1 MNSPWLNQVL
11 AVLGKELKTEV
22 RSSHGLATGI
32 LLGVLIIASLG
43 YSSLFDSPS
52 PWGAAGM
59 TVSALLFASALMV
72 PRLFLVEE
80 EQGTLDLL
88 RLNGDP
94 SAVFM
99 GKLVAGTVQLLVV
112 GSVLGIVLIEL
123 LSQNVERPLYL
134 AVGIAGH
141 IICLAG
147 GFSFS
152 GALVM
157 GASNRWVLAA
167 AAGVPLLLPQSIM
180 AVLVIAYGLGA
191 GGSSSANGS
200 AYGLGFMALVLICMG
215 SLIIPLVWRLS
226 TSASSRTGKN

>member
-1 MNSPWLNQVL
+1 MNSPWLNQVS

-94 SAVFM
+94 GAVYV
-99 GKLVAGTVQLLVV
+99 GKLLAGTLQLLVI
-112 GSVLGIVLIEL
+112 GSVLGVVLIEL
-123 LSQNVERPLYL
+123 LAQDVERPLFL
-134 AVGIAGH
+134 AVGIVGH
-141 IICLAG
+141 VVCLAG

-152 GALVM
+152 GALVS
-157 GASNRWVLAA
+157 GSSNRWVLAA

-180 AVLVIAYGLGA
+180 AVIVIAYGLGA
-191 GGSSSANGS
+191 GGPLAATGS
-200 AYGLGFMALVLICMG
+200 AWGLIFMSLVLLCMG
-215 SLIIPLVWRLS
+215 TLVIPLVTRLS
-226 TSASSRTGKN
+226 VEPNR

>member
-1 MNSPWLNQVL
+1 MNSPWLNQVS

-88 RLNGDP
+88 RLNGD
-94 SAVFM
+94 AGAIYL
-99 GKLVAGTVQLLVV
+99 GKLLAGLIQLLVI
-112 GSVLGIVLIEL
+112 GSVLGLVLIEL
-123 LSQNVERPLYL
+123 LSQDVERPLFL
-134 AVGIAGH
+134 AVGILGH

-180 AVLVIAYGLGA
+180 AVIVIAYGLGA
-191 GGSSSANGS
+191 GGPMTANGS
-200 AYGLGFMALVLICMG
+200 AWGLICM
-215 SLIIPLVWRLS
+215 SLVLVCMGALVIPVVWKLS
-226 TSASSRTGKN
+226 VEPGK